1 MSEKQVE
8 IKLFE
13 SDAKLLKRF
22 LGMTETEDIENLC
35 KKYGI
40 ESEAYEVDEIFYGVY
55 NQLRDEL

>member
-22 LGMTETEDIENLC
+22 LGMTDTGDTEIICE
-35 KKYGI
+35 KYGI
-40 ESEAYEVDEIFYGVY
+40 ESDAYKVDDVLYEVYKQLCEI
-55 NQLRDEL
+55 

>member
-1 MSEKQVE
+1 MSEKKVE

-22 LGMTETEDIENLC
+22 LGMTKFEDIENMC

-40 ESEAYEVDEIFYGVY
+40 ESEACEVDEIFYGVY
-55 NQLRDEL
+55 NQLHREL